1 MIGRNHNNEKYTER
15 LCSLWILFLPN
26 NHIWYKCSEGNALR
40 RLLLRSGF
48 TREGTCPQIALGNI
62 VFIYKMKGEQHY
74 GRHFT
79 RRKAK
84 LAVQLAGLAG
94 AGRALRSRVSSA
106 CRFGGGREDKVI
118 VHLCVAG
125 PPCL

>member
-1 MIGRNHNNEKYTER
+1 M
-15 LCSLWILFLPN
+15 
-26 NHIWYKCSEGNALR
+26 
-40 RLLLRSGF
+40 
-48 TREGTCPQIALGNI
+48 PQIALGNI
-62 VFIYKMKGEQHY
+62 VFIYKMKGEQHS

-84 LAVQLAGLAG
+84 LAVQLAGPAG